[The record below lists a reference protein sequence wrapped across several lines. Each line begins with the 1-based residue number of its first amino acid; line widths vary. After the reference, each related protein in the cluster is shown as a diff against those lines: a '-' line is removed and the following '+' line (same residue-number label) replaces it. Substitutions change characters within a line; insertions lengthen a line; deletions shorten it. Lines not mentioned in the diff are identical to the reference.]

1 MAPSTESALVQSLL
15 RKLKV
20 RGAFVHKTHG
30 DPRTRKGL
38 PDIEGCYRG
47 YFLGIEVKLPGK
59 EKNLT
64 DLQAATLRKIRE
76 AGGIGIMATNWPQI
90 EKWLNRIDKVK
101 DG

>member
-1 MAPSTESALVQSLL
+1 MAPSTETALVQSFLK
-15 RKLKV
+15 KLKV

-59 EKNLT
+59 EGNLT

-76 AGGIGIMATNWPQI
+76 AGGVGIQASYWHQI
-90 EKWLNRIDKVK
+90 EKWLTAIDRKK

>member
-1 MAPSTESALVQSLL
+1 MAPSTEGALVQSWLK
-15 RKLKV
+15 KLKV

-47 YFLGIEVKLPGK
+47 YYLGIEAKLPGK
-59 EKNLT
+59 EGNLT
-64 DLQAATLRKIRE
+64 DLQAATLRKIND
-76 AGGIGIMATNWPQI
+76 AGGIGFMASRWEQI
-90 EKWLNRIDKVK
+90 ERWLNKIDKAK